1 MKERN
6 ILILPQG
13 GNIDKAFELKRY
25 LKKRRFRKYSSVIFS
40 KKNVTAI
47 REYISETDDPVLVI
61 DNYNVTDDLNSVIGE
76 EKPYAFLLEDLHS
89 VIKTNDLDSVP
100 DDAHVINK
108 RSVRFH
114 YPIINISFSS
124 LSYKENFKWIEE
136 DIREQSK
143 RKKQEIIH
151 V

>member
-1 MKERN
+1 MKN
-6 ILILPQG
+6 KNVLILPQR

-25 LKKRRFRKYSSVIFS
+25 LKRRRFRKYNPVIFS
-40 KKNVTAI
+40 KENVTEI
-47 REYISETDDPVLVI
+47 REYISETDNPVLVI

-100 DDAHVINK
+100 VDAHVINK
-108 RSVRFH
+108 RSVRLH
-114 YPIINISFSS
+114 YPFVNISFSS
-124 LSYKENFKWIEE
+124 LSYRDNFKWVEE

-143 RKKQEIIH
+143 RKKQEITH